1 MTTVATR
8 IADAL
13 APSISHA
20 FGVMGNGNAHV
31 IDALRGTPVTY
42 VAVRHETAAVAAA
55 DGFYRASGNLALAT
69 ATYGAGFTNTITA
82 LAEAVQAHTPLV
94 LIVGDAPPT
103 GARPWD
109 IDQCGVAAAV
119 GARTFTVGTADA
131 GRVTVAAISHALT
144 HRTAVVLAVPQG
156 LALAPADDEGILP
169 SPAVPAPVVPRPADI
184 EAAAMALARADRPL
198 LLAGRG
204 AWLADAGEPLSSLAD
219 RIGALTATTALGRNL
234 FRRPEFDLGVVGGFG
249 QDEAMDLV
257 GRADVVLVVGA
268 GLNQFTTRF
277 GTLFAPGTT
286 VIRVDDR
293 PQSDNPAVTKTLLGD
308 VRLVAEALLA
318 RIPARKGEAAGW
330 REAMADPT
338 PFRIRDAGSGLC
350 EDGRLDPRS
359 LATRLQEILPENRV
373 TVSDGGH
380 FLGWSNTHWDVA
392 APNRTMMVGTA
403 FQSIGLG
410 FPSAVGAAAAMPDST
425 LVVTTGDGGA
435 LMALADLDSV
445 IRTAKRGIIVVWNDA
460 AYGAEIHMYGL
471 MGLDTGPMLI
481 DEANFAGL
489 AQSLGG
495 RGDVI
500 RSLDDLSGVET
511 WLASDAGG
519 VYLLDCRISTS
530 VVAPYQREIFEHAVA
545 VSA

>member
-13 APSISHA
+13 APSISHV

-31 IDALRGTPVTY
+31 IDALRETRIHY
-42 VAVRHETAAVAAA
+42 VAVRHEAAAVAAA
-55 DGFYRASGNLALAT
+55 DGFYRASGALALAT

-94 LIVGDAPPT
+94 LVVGDAPLS

-109 IDQCGVAAAV
+109 IDQHGVAAAV

-144 HRTAVVLAVPQG
+144 HRTAVVLAVPYG
-156 LALAPADDEGILP
+156 LATAPADDEGILP
-169 SPAVPAPVVPRPADI
+169 SPRVPARVVPQPAVID
-184 EAAAMALARADRPL
+184 AAATVLAGASRPL

-204 AWLADAGEPLSSLAD
+204 AWLADAGESLGLLAD
-219 RIGALTATTALGRNL
+219 RLGALTATTALGRGI
-234 FRRPEFDLGVVGGFG
+234 FRPEFDLGVVGGFG
-249 QDEAMDLV
+249 QDEAMGLV
-257 GRADVVLVVGA
+257 GQADVVLVAGA

-277 GTLFAPGTT
+277 GSLFAPGAT
-286 VIRVDDR
+286 VIRIDDR
-293 PQSDNPAVTKTLLGD
+293 PHGDAPGTISILGD
-308 VRLVAEALLA
+308 ARLTVEALLA
-318 RIPARKGEAAGW
+318 QVRPVSNPGW
-330 REAMADPT
+330 RAMMADPT
-338 PFRIRDAGSGLC
+338 PFRIRDAGTGLC

-359 LATRLQEILPENRV
+359 LAIRLQHILPDDRV

-380 FLGWSNTHWDVA
+380 FLGWSNTYWDVS

-410 FPSAVGAAAAMPDST
+410 FPSAVGAAAALPGST
-425 LVVTTGDGGA
+425 LVVTTGDGGG

-460 AYGAEIHMYGL
+460 AYGAEIHTYGT
-471 MGLDTGPMLI
+471 MGLNTAPMLI
-481 DEANFAGL
+481 DETDFAGL
-489 AQSLGG
+489 ARSLGG
-495 RGDVI
+495 RGDII
-500 RSLDDLSGVET
+500 RSLDDLSAVQA
-511 WLASDAGG
+511 WLASGSDG

-530 VVAPYQREIFEHAVA
+530 VVAPYQREILEHAVA